1 MILGSSRI
9 SAVCQIPFSEETFFF
24 FFLNHRTQLYLT
36 EHMCAKKHTSEKL
49 PYIPPQQLSAPTGLQ
64 KPVHT
69 DSHLKAQ
76 SPHVFLLSG
85 GD

>member
-1 MILGSSRI
+1 
-9 SAVCQIPFSEETFFF
+9 
-24 FFLNHRTQLYLT
+24 
-36 EHMCAKKHTSEKL
+36 MCAKKHTSEKL

>member
-1 MILGSSRI
+1 MILGSPWI
-9 SAVCQIPFSEETFFF
+9 GAVCQIPFSEETFFF
-24 FFLNHRTQLYLT
+24 FHRTQLYLT
-36 EHMCAKKHTSEKL
+36 EHTCAKTHTSEKL
-49 PYIPPQQLSAPTGLQ
+49 PYIPSQRPPAPTGLQ

-76 SPHVFLLSG
+76 GPHVFLLSG